1 MEIKQAPER
10 TLDKM
15 IVVSRMPD
23 TEPDIVSHQEQGS
36 RPQQSSWTRHAF
48 IVTPV
53 IMAIVSLTFFAT
65 RNLVD
70 AHAEMVAEI
79 RSGDSEFER
88 LKGVGQESFKAD
100 LLIGQKE
107 YDRIVGAAREES
119 AQTVEAATREGN
131 ALVYE
136 AIQKGQIPNEIAEGF
151 TRELYGRNPEIAQ
164 MCFEI
169 ARLKV
174 ELANGIDLPGD
185 VILEKRQDSLSVG
198 GSWSNAGASVR
209 RREKTERLNLL
220 LRKRET
226 VVQEAVDAGA
236 KAIRSYSGR
245 VPK

>member
-1 MEIKQAPER
+1 MP
-10 TLDKM
+10 LSVSDKM
-15 IVVSRMPD
+15 VVVSRMPAEVGD
-23 TEPDIVSHQEQGS
+23 SVIHHHQAN
-36 RPQQSSWTRHAF
+36 RPRQSSWTRHAF

-107 YDRIVGAAREES
+107 YDRIVGSAREEG

-136 AIQKGQIPNEIAEGF
+136 ADQKAQVARTIALGF
-151 TRELYGRNPEIAQ
+151 TREIYGRNPEIAQ
-164 MCFEI
+164 ISFEI

-174 ELANGIDLPGD
+174 ELANTVDLPGE
-185 VILEKRQDSLSVG
+185 VVPETQQDSLRVG
-198 GSWSNAGASVR
+198 AIWPPAMAGASQR
-209 RREKTERLNLL
+209 QRADRLNSLM
-220 LRKRET
+220 RKRES
-226 VVQEAVDAGA
+226 VVQEAIEAGV
-236 KAIRSYSGR
+236 KAIRSYSGK
-245 VPK
+245 VSK